1 MTTARI
7 RRIAIA
13 AFEIICL
20 AAWLA
25 VLFAIT
31 IWTA

>member
-1 MTTARI
+1 MTAARI

-13 AFEIICL
+13 AFEILCL
-20 AAWLA
+20 AVWLA
-25 VLFAIT
+25 FLFAVT

>member
-13 AFEIICL
+13 AFEILCL

-25 VLFAIT
+25 VLFALT